1 MQVVLIR
8 ASTPWLCI
16 LYNSDFI
23 IFSSMTSFYVPC
35 VLMIVLYWR
44 TFRAI
49 SARARKMAGSAARRR
64 KSIEVTMASRSV
76 QPLLQGSSKSP
87 TDRQTDRHTDYTMH
101 AIWPNNSTNSVS
113 LASIEVTTASRSVH
127 PLLQG
132 SSESPTGH
140 TDHRMYHTR
149 ASVGRIYTIH
159 AMLPSTN
166 SVSLALSRFYA
177 GMLISR

>member
-1 MQVVLIR
+1 MLIR

-64 KSIEVTMASRSV
+64 KSIEVA
-76 QPLLQGSSKSP
+76 
-87 TDRQTDRHTDYTMH
+87 
-101 AIWPNNSTNSVS
+101 
-113 LASIEVTTASRSVH
+113 TASRSIQT
-127 PLLQG
+127 LLQG

-140 TDHRMYHTR
+140 TDHRIYHTR

-159 AMLPSTN
+159 AMRPSTN
-166 SVSLALSRFYA
+166 SVTLGLSRFYA
-177 GMLISR
+177 GMLISRWR

>member
-1 MQVVLIR
+1 MLIR

-64 KSIEVTMASRSV
+64 KSIEVATASRSI
-76 QPLLQGSSKSP
+76 QTLLQSSSESP
-87 TDRQTDRHTDYTMH
+87 TDRQTYRPHYTMH
-101 AIWPNNSTNSVS
+101 AIWPNNSTNSV
-113 LASIEVTTASRSVH
+113 LFASIEVTTASRSVQ

-140 TDHRMYHTR
+140 TDHRIYHTR

-159 AMLPSTN
+159 AMRPSTN
-166 SVSLALSRFYA
+166 SVTLGLSRFYA
-177 GMLISR
+177 GMLISRWR